1 LPIPEKAFAEI
12 SIDFIIDLLETSK
25 KSTFCMVIVDRF
37 SKAPLL
43 QGILEITAKATA
55 KRLYETFYP
64 YYGIPRAIT
73 SDRGTQFVSRMW
85 RYFCKLLKIKQRLST
100 AYHAQTD
107 GQTERM
113 N

>member
-1 LPIPEKAFAEI
+1 MI
-12 SIDFIIDLLETSK
+12 
-25 KSTFCMVIVDRF
+25 IVDRF

-43 QGILEITAKATA
+43 QEMSEITAKAII

-64 YYGIPRAIT
+64 YYGISRAIINN
-73 SDRGTQFVSRMW
+73 RGIQFVSRIW
-85 RYFCKLLKIKQRLST
+85 RYFCKLLKIKQRLFT

-107 GQTERM
+107 GQTERI